1 MENVGEVVG
10 EAEEA
15 EEWTV
20 VEEEIEGGAVE
31 ETKVPMKITV
41 EKWRSGVRQFFRL
54 SILFIINQQNIN

>member
-1 MENVGEVVG
+1 MEKVGEVVG

-15 EEWTV
+15 EEWTG

-41 EKWRSGVRQFFRL
+41 EKWTWG
-54 SILFIINQQNIN
+54 